1 MDEVEEMKKTN
12 KYSKIY
18 VNKGLSNE
26 VPGAKPNRRP
36 DIMGVRKDGL
46 IDQVEVLSKTDSMS
60 KLIER
65 MKDNAKI
72 LGDKAGKIKAVSIGG
87 K

>member
-1 MDEVEEMKKTN
+1 MAKSENYDKL
-12 KYSKIY
+12 Y

-26 VPGAKPNRRP
+26 VPGARPNRRP

-46 IDQVEVLSKTDSMS
+46 IDQVEVPSKTDDPL

-65 MKDNAKI
+65 MKDNQRI
-72 LGDKAGKIKAVSIGG
+72 IGDKAGDIRIKRI